1 MDVGTTSG
9 WRRAEVVPAA
19 DLVARIDAEMP
30 LLPLEPNYDG
40 EVARRYAYADG
51 EGEIGF
57 ITSVTQPF
65 CGDCTRARL
74 TAEGQLYTCL
84 FAVEGNGLRDPMR
97 AGASDEEIERII
109 RGVWERRTDRY
120 SEIRSGRSADLPRI
134 EMSYIG
140 G

>member
-1 MDVGTTSG
+1 M
-9 WRRAEVVPAA
+9 
-19 DLVARIDAEMP
+19 
-30 LLPLEPNYDG
+30 
-40 EVARRYAYADG
+40 
-51 EGEIGF
+51 
-57 ITSVTQPF
+57 
-65 CGDCTRARL
+65 
-74 TAEGQLYTCL
+74 
-84 FAVEGNGLRDPMR
+84 EGNGLRDPMR